1 MEKLDKTM
9 PKDKWEFDA
18 EVTKVFDN
26 MLDRSIPQYRVMR
39 ELVVKWA
46 ENYIG
51 NDEVII
57 DLGSSRGEAIKSL
70 MHIGTN
76 NDFIA
81 TEISEPMLEELLLIP
96 NTENNI
102 HPYNWDLRFTD
113 GCLHDLY
120 AGPIGLDRSKFNPK
134 KINLIT
140 SILTLMFVPMEHR
153 QNLLRC
159 VYQMLEEG
167 GAFIIVEK
175 VLGSTPETNQ
185 SMVEQYL
192 LMKSDNGYTTEEI
205 DRKKASLE
213 GVLVPLTIEQNN
225 LLFKNA
231 GFKHSEI
238 FWKWN
243 NFTAWICI
251 K

>member
-1 MEKLDKTM
+1 MKQLDKTM

-26 MLDRSIPQYRVMR
+26 MLDRSIPQYKVMR
-39 ELVVKWA
+39 ELVINWA
-46 ENYIG
+46 KDYIG

-96 NTENNI
+96 NTKNNI
-102 HPYNWDLRFTD
+102 HAYNWDLRFTD
-113 GCLHDLY
+113 GCLHNL
-120 AGPIGLDRSKFNPK
+120 LDSNNFKSK
-134 KINLIT
+134 KIHLIT

-153 QNLLRC
+153 QNLLKC
-159 VYQMLEEG
+159 IYECLEDD

-175 VLGSTPETNQ
+175 ILGSTPETNQ

-192 LMKSDNGYTTEEI
+192 SMKSDNGYSTEEI
-205 DRKKASLE
+205 DRKKTSLE
-213 GVLVPLTIEQNN
+213 GVLVPLTVEQNN

-243 NFTAWICI
+243 NFNAWICI

>member
-1 MEKLDKTM
+1 
-9 PKDKWEFDA
+9 
-18 EVTKVFDN
+18 
-26 MLDRSIPQYRVMR
+26 
-39 ELVVKWA
+39 
-46 ENYIG
+46 
-51 NDEVII
+51 
-57 DLGSSRGEAIKSL
+57 
-70 MHIGTN
+70 
-76 NDFIA
+76 
-81 TEISEPMLEELLLIP
+81 
-96 NTENNI
+96 
-102 HPYNWDLRFTD
+102 
-113 GCLHDLY
+113 
-120 AGPIGLDRSKFNPK
+120 
-134 KINLIT
+134 
-140 SILTLMFVPMEHR
+140 
-153 QNLLRC
+153 
-159 VYQMLEEG
+159 MLEEG

-192 LMKSDNGYTTEEI
+192 SMKEDNGYSTKEI